1 MVGIHAE
8 PVGEDYDIFAE
19 AEFDEVQ
26 VMKIPKLALRGNRED
41 LIYTAPDQ
49 VAVTCE
55 LSGTNS
61 RDATIHFEAVDIAGN
76 IVDQAEIPTTG
87 SPIFLEMAPRA
98 DGLPTR
104 KQTAGFH
111 FEESWT
117 PKLPGYGFYRFRAT
131 VASDGGIELGRSIS
145 AVVIR
150 DIGGGISSDF
160 GWSIQR
166 SAPRGPRQLVQLF
179 SQAGILSGSD
189 FGCEPRKSAGRGVFL
204 TIK

>member
-1 MVGIHAE
+1 MLTIPAAVILASLCQAPMSGWT
-8 PVGEDYDIFAE
+8 
-19 AEFDEVQ
+19 DESVS
-26 VMKIPKLALRGNRED
+26 
-41 LIYTAPDQ
+41 IYRCD
-49 VAVTCE
+49 
-55 LSGTNS
+55 
-61 RDATIHFEAVDIAGN
+61 FESVDIGGN
-76 IVDQAEIPTTG
+76 KVDQAEIPTTG
-87 SPIFLEMAPRA
+87 SPIFLEMAPRE
-98 DGLPTR
+98 DGLPTP

-150 DIGGGISSDF
+150 DIGGGISN
-160 GWSIQR
+160 
-166 SAPRGPRQLVQLF
+166 
-179 SQAGILSGSD
+179 D